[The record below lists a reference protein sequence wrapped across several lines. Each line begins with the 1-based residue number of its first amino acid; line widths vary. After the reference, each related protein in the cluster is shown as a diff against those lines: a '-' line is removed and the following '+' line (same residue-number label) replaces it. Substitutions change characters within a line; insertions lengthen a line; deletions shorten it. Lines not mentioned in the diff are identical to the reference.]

1 MIYYRQRWQASTALL
16 RLLSQATILCP
27 FCFAKDGLIGSYP
40 FFQLK
45 TKTKR
50 TGIYPIRFVLAAV
63 AASDGAT
70 LLPRRFATIFMSVSL
85 CLRQTARHGRKRFE
99 SCNLLLKQRTEQTL
113 CPLFWQPRQ
122 DSNLRMQQS
131 KCCVLPLDDSAMF
144 P

>member
-1 MIYYRQRWQASTALL
+1 MIYYRQRWQDSTALL

-63 AASDGAT
+63 AGFEPTNAA
-70 LLPRRFATIFMSVSL
+70 VKVL
-85 CLRQTARHGRKRFE
+85 CLTA
-99 SCNLLLKQRTEQTL
+99 
-113 CPLFWQPRQ
+113 
-122 DSNLRMQQS
+122 
-131 KCCVLPLDDSAMF
+131 
-144 P
+144 